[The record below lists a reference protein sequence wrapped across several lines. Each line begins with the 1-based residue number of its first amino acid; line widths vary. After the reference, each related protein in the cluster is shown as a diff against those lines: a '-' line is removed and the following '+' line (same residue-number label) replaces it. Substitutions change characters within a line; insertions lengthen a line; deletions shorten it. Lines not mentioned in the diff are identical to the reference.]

1 MQRITLFSVAAVLLL
16 TGTASADLTVYEY
29 VPGSGE
35 FVVED
40 GNTGKYWYWNLAD
53 FVNMTYGEQISAI
66 DLLGTYGY
74 IAGSWHL
81 ASLSEMEA
89 LWTNSATNIMDAFGS
104 PSSPAWDAFSVGRYE
119 SSITPNGGTPN
130 QSGDT
135 YHMIAGLWDS
145 VWTPLGTLAVVDSEA
160 DFDFLGAWVTT
171 DANVV
176 PAPPSV
182 VMATTGFLTLLGA
195 KLRGRWR
202 RR

>member
-74 IAGSWHL
+74 IAGGWHM
-81 ASLSEMEA
+81 ASLAEMDV
-89 LWTNSATNIMDAFGS
+89 LWPYGVSIITESFGS
-104 PSSPAWDAFSVGRYE
+104 PAP
-119 SSITPNGGTPN
+119 
-130 QSGDT
+130 SGWT
-135 YHMIAGLWDS
+135 SLDS
-145 VWTPLGTLAVVDSEA
+145 VARYNTPMDPGPGLPPDSGT
-160 DFDFLGAWVTT
+160 
-171 DANVV
+171 
-176 PAPPSV
+176 
-182 VMATTGFLTLLGA
+182 
-195 KLRGRWR
+195 
-202 RR
+202 